1 MQCSPLHIR
10 QVCNLQFH
18 QAGFRSVARE
28 GHFDEN
34 VNAKIHAAR
43 RDPGSERSGSR
54 STSPCHTRSLYR
66 IACRSVAVQV
76 RNLIKYSTGESIP
89 TFSGSLRLYQN
100 GDQTAWIGGSGM
112 LAIVLCGQEPWFNP
126 VATGLPSRGDDPE
139 ALAAVTW
146 MYAELSRRI
155 SMVASAAAEVRG
167 DNGVGKARKTEV
179 ELPWAYG
186 VERYEVS
193 SDRTPEGHERI
204 RLWKLGTIH
213 STPSAGGGP
222 TEVTS
227 AEKKAR
233 EPSLESN
240 GTWHEL
246 AIIPGER
253 PYRLPPGMSFQ
264 DWRSASGSGFR
275 TVSAARKAGHG
286 CGLRSGR

>member
-1 MQCSPLHIR
+1 MKTSMQKYMRPAAIPVLSGLALAALLLATPAVSTASPAEAL
-10 QVCNLQFH
+10 LFKS
-18 QAGFRSVARE
+18 A
-28 GHFDEN
+28 
-34 VNAKIHAAR
+34 
-43 RDPGSERSGSR
+43 
-54 STSPCHTRSLYR
+54 
-66 IACRSVAVQV
+66 
-76 RNLIKYSTGESIP
+76 NLIKYSTGESIP

-100 GDQTAWIGGSGM
+100 GDQTAWIGERGIV
-112 LAIVLCGQEPWFNP
+112 AIVLCGKEPWFNP
-126 VATGLPSRGDDPE
+126 VRTGLPSRGDDPE

-167 DNGVGKARKTEV
+167 DNGVGKARQTEV
-179 ELPWAYG
+179 EVPWAYG

-233 EPSLESN
+233 EASLESN

-246 AIIPGER
+246 VIIPGWR
-253 PYRLPPGMSFQ
+253 PFGLPPGVSFQ
-264 DWRSASGSGFR
+264 GWRSASGSGFH

>member
-1 MQCSPLHIR
+1 MKTSMQKYIRPAAIPVLSGLALAALLLATPAVSTASPAEAL
-10 QVCNLQFH
+10 LFKS
-18 QAGFRSVARE
+18 A
-28 GHFDEN
+28 
-34 VNAKIHAAR
+34 
-43 RDPGSERSGSR
+43 
-54 STSPCHTRSLYR
+54 
-66 IACRSVAVQV
+66 
-76 RNLIKYSTGESIP
+76 NLIKYSTGKSIT
-89 TFSGSLRLYQN
+89 TFSGGLRLFEN
-100 GDQTAWIGGSGM
+100 GDQTAWIGGSGT
-112 LAIVLCGQEPWFNP
+112 LAIVLYGQEPWFNP
-126 VATGLPSRGDDPE
+126 VATGLPSRGNDPE

-186 VERYEVS
+186 VERYEVY

-233 EPSLESN
+233 EASLELN

-246 AIIPGER
+246 VIIPGER
-253 PYRLPPGMSFQ
+253 PYRLPPGVGLQ

-275 TVSAARKAGHG
+275 TVSAARNAGHG
-286 CGLRSGR
+286 CGLQ